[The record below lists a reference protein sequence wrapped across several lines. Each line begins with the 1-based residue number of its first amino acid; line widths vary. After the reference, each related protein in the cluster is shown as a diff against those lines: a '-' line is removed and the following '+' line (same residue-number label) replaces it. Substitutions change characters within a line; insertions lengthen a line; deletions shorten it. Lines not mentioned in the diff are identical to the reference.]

1 MQIRVEHLTK
11 RYGDALALD
20 DLSLT
25 IEDGELFFLLGPSGC
40 GKTTLLRTIGGFEK
54 PTSGEV
60 FLGGKPVGGLP
71 ASERDTAMVFQG
83 YALFPHLTVRQNVSF
98 GLEMRKGLSASERDS
113 RVERVLKEL
122 QIEELA
128 DRRPNQLSGG
138 QQQRVALARTL
149 VVHPGGLLLDEPL
162 ANLDAKLR
170 RDMRLEIRRI
180 CKDNGLTAIYVT
192 HDRAEALSMGDRI
205 AVLRAGRIEQV
216 GTPQESTAARPRS
229 SWPASLAK
237 PICGR
242 ESSWRG
248 RRATGLSARPLETCG
263 APSSPRASPPETG

>member
-60 FLGGKPVGGLP
+60 LLGGKPVGGLP

-128 DRRPNQLSGG
+128 DRRPNHP
-138 QQQRVALARTL
+138 VA
-149 VVHPGGLLLDEPL
+149 
-162 ANLDAKLR
+162 
-170 RDMRLEIRRI
+170 
-180 CKDNGLTAIYVT
+180 
-192 HDRAEALSMGDRI
+192 
-205 AVLRAGRIEQV
+205 
-216 GTPQESTAARPRS
+216 
-229 SWPASLAK
+229 
-237 PICGR
+237 
-242 ESSWRG
+242 
-248 RRATGLSARPLETCG
+248 
-263 APSSPRASPPETG
+263 